1 MLRRSLVAL
10 AVGKAGNTSENLLNE
25 ILQIIYSLYCATE
38 ITKKVYKNT
47 INSIMDNT
55 KWILYLWIPEVVKH
69 LIFLDYYSM
78 FWIKWI
84 KKEGINMS
92 LYRILVST
100 KHGKK

>member
-1 MLRRSLVAL
+1 MLQRFLVAL

-55 KWILYLWIPEVVKH
+55 K
-69 LIFLDYYSM
+69 
-78 FWIKWI
+78 
-84 KKEGINMS
+84 
-92 LYRILVST
+92 
-100 KHGKK
+100 